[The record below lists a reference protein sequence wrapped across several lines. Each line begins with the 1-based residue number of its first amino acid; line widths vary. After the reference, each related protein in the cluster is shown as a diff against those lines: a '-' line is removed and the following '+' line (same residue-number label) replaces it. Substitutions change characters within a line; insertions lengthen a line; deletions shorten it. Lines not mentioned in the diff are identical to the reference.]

1 MRPPP
6 VLVSTLD
13 YLIKHFLNSDEQL
26 KLTHGFLRDRTRSIR
41 QDFTMQSYTGS
52 ETVACHEIIARLHII
67 ALHKLA
73 DEPVAR
79 FSAQQ
84 EMEQLQKVLTTLQ
97 QLYDDARDVGIFY
110 PNEAEFRAYQ
120 LIIHLRDQDQERQ
133 AQRWAPKVFN
143 SEQVQQ
149 ALKFFMLAQRNNAEQ
164 VHLRVGNPES
174 CMNFAGTV
182 FRLLKSKHTSYL
194 QACLLEYHFNEIR
207 KTALKAMKNTY
218 RVGTKMVFLKDIKGM
233 LGYES
238 EGFVLRDC
246 RHYGLSVEQTEVDGN
261 ILWYLVIVKGG
272 GGWNGKIY
280 LYRRTNILGQV
291 FLTGYSAENAPAL
304 QVNFHSSI
312 ERKIGDRTIADI
324 CYGVKSGE
332 GTARFDQTAISPV
345 PGPAAF
351 GKPPAAALQIAP
363 IGSVF
368 GKPVGFS
375 KVPIAPQTVTSTFA
389 TGSHQ
394 SFSAIV
400 PPITSQPPSNVFQNA
415 VNTPGQNI
423 NVFQKAASTV
433 NQILNPFQKPL
444 QSTRL
449 STQPIT
455 SAFGPKSQGF
465 PAAPPAFGP
474 ATHTSSGFGTTTPLA
489 PASQTS
495 FSPVSAFSPIHG
507 TLDPAANVFKQP
519 VANRPGFFTPAIPPL
534 NALTQPP
541 VPQQGPARVSPG
553 GLSAAQASSSPTT
566 ATSPQAAFQFG
577 SPKVVSGGFF
587 QPQTTSSSS
596 PQSVFKSSLS
606 QAISGGLF
614 QPQSSPAPSLGPVAQ
629 PDYFQKAF
637 QPSTSASS
645 STSQSVFHQTPKAS
659 LGDLFQPKNSSPE
672 LTTNSSFFPP
682 GPANSTNSP
691 NGVSVFE
698 SHSVQNHF
706 PTNFFS
712 VPSGTS
718 GDGGEENEDNDV
730 KNVPAPTLAS
740 GGLFD
745 RIQTPTQDLL
755 PQSNTIAQKAVPSSK
770 PAPLFSPTPSTVS
783 NTSAPS
789 DSFVHSFLGTSFV
802 TPPATQQVVI
812 SKQPLLSR
820 AAAWDFANKLFDDII
835 SKEVTRTIQEVVD
848 EDSARIIEA
857 VAAEKYAEQERLVAK
872 KIALD
877 IAADRF
883 YFTRS
888 GANAF
893 YSWKKKTRKLTLR
906 KLRAER
912 LLRESLPTPVQWRP
926 VKIPEWVFDGP
937 HDVIQQMN
945 NATYKSVP
953 LKEIFQ
959 PKVEAAFWSTGEGDR
974 KWRLLINST
983 NLKQDANHYWWIEK
997 MIGNNES
1004 RISTSKKGMFEAQ
1017 FQMEDPNEEVREIG
1031 GFVFGCS
1038 ADYSI
1043 SNEERFAQDK
1053 KNLHEA
1059 VNWLSERTDFPKLA
1073 VMVVCYRSPLDN
1085 EDADP
1090 FGRDLGRTSGPGRQA
1105 RISAVS
1111 CQPEGF
1117 GTINIV

>member
-1 MRPPP
+1 
-6 VLVSTLD
+6 
-13 YLIKHFLNSDEQL
+13 
-26 KLTHGFLRDRTRSIR
+26 
-41 QDFTMQSYTGS
+41 MQSYTGS

-73 DEPVAR
+73 DEPVTR

-133 AQRWAPKVFN
+133 AQRWAPKVFD

-218 RVGTKMVFLKDIKGM
+218 RVGTKMVFLKDIKEM

-238 EGFVLRDC
+238 EEFVMRDC

-291 FLTGYSAENAPAL
+291 FLIGYSAENAPAL

-324 CYGVKSGE
+324 CYGVKSG
-332 GTARFDQTAISPV
+332 GTAGFNRIATPPV
-345 PGPAAF
+345 PGPAA
-351 GKPPAAALQIAP
+351 LQTAS
-363 IGSVF
+363 IGSAFV
-368 GKPVGFS
+368 KPEGFS
-375 KVPIAPQTVTSTFA
+375 KVPIAPQAVTPTFA

-423 NVFQKAASTV
+423 NVFQKAASTA
-433 NQILNPFQKPL
+433 NQILNPFQKAL
-444 QSTRL
+444 QSTRS

-455 SAFGPKSQGF
+455 SAFGPKGQGF
-465 PAAPPAFGP
+465 PAAPAFGP
-474 ATHTSSGFGTTTPLA
+474 ATHTSSGFATTTPLA
-489 PASQTS
+489 PTSQKS
-495 FSPVSAFSPIHG
+495 FSPVSLFSPANG
-507 TLDPAANVFKQP
+507 TLDPVANVFKQP
-519 VANRPGFFTPAIPPL
+519 VVNRPGFFAPTIPL
-534 NALTQPP
+534 N
-541 VPQQGPARVSPG
+541 GPAGVSPS
-553 GLSAAQASSSPTT
+553 GLSTPQASSSSTI
-566 ATSPQAAFQFG
+566 AVSPQAAFQFG
-577 SPKVVSGGFF
+577 LPKAVSGGFF

-596 PQSVFKSSLS
+596 PQSVFKSSPS
-606 QAISGGLF
+606 QAISGRLF
-614 QPQSSPAPSLGPVAQ
+614 QPQSSPAPSLNPVAQ
-629 PDYFQKAF
+629 PDYLQKAF

-659 LGDLFQPKNSSPE
+659 LSDLFQSNNSSLE

-682 GPANSTNSP
+682 GPSNSTNSS
-691 NGVSVFE
+691 NGGSVFE

-712 VPSGTS
+712 VPSGTP
-718 GDGGEENEDNDV
+718 GDYEEENEDNDA
-730 KNVPAPTLAS
+730 KNVPTPTLAS
-740 GGLFD
+740 GSLFD
-745 RIQTPTQDLL
+745 RIQAPTQDLL
-755 PQSNTIAQKAVPSSK
+755 PQSNTITQKSVPSTK
-770 PAPLFSPTPSTVS
+770 PVPLFSPSSSAVS
-783 NTSAPS
+783 NTSPASSAPP
-789 DSFVHSFLGTSFV
+789 DSAHPPLGTSFIAP
-802 TPPATQQVVI
+802 TPPATQQVVT

-835 SKEVTRTIQEVVD
+835 SKEVTRTIQEAVD
-848 EDSARIIEA
+848 EDSARIMEA
-857 VAAEKYAEQERLVAK
+857 VATEKYAEQEKLVAK

-877 IAADRF
+877 IVADRF

-893 YSWKKKTRKLTLR
+893 YSWKKRTRKLTLR

-912 LLRESLPTPVQWRP
+912 LLRESLPAPVQWRP

-983 NLKQDANHYWWIEK
+983 NLKQDVNNYWWIEK

-1004 RISTSKKGMFEAQ
+1004 RVSTSRKGTFEVQ
-1017 FQMEDPNEEVREIG
+1017 FQMENPNEEVREIG

-1043 SNEERFAQDK
+1043 SNDERFAQDK
-1053 KNLHEA
+1053 KNLHDA
-1059 VNWLSERTDFPKLA
+1059 VNWLSERTDFPKLV

-1117 GTINIV
+1117 GTINIVRVTDINIGTTSRFEKHLT

>member
-1 MRPPP
+1 
-6 VLVSTLD
+6 
-13 YLIKHFLNSDEQL
+13 
-26 KLTHGFLRDRTRSIR
+26 
-41 QDFTMQSYTGS
+41 MQSYTGS

-73 DEPVAR
+73 DEPVTR

-133 AQRWAPKVFN
+133 AQRWAPKVFD

-218 RVGTKMVFLKDIKGM
+218 RVGTKMVFLKDIKEM

-238 EGFVLRDC
+238 EEFVMRDC

-291 FLTGYSAENAPAL
+291 FLIGYSAENAPAL

-324 CYGVKSGE
+324 CYGVKSG
-332 GTARFDQTAISPV
+332 GTAGFNRIATPPV
-345 PGPAAF
+345 PGPAA
-351 GKPPAAALQIAP
+351 LQTAP
-363 IGSVF
+363 IGSAFV
-368 GKPVGFS
+368 KPEGFS
-375 KVPIAPQTVTSTFA
+375 KVPIAPQAVTPTFA

-423 NVFQKAASTV
+423 NVFQKAASTA
-433 NQILNPFQKPL
+433 NQILNPFQKAL
-444 QSTRL
+444 QSTRS

-455 SAFGPKSQGF
+455 SAFGPKGQGF
-465 PAAPPAFGP
+465 PAAPAFGP
-474 ATHTSSGFGTTTPLA
+474 ATHASSGFATTTPLA
-489 PASQTS
+489 PTSQKS
-495 FSPVSAFSPIHG
+495 FSPVSLFSPANG
-507 TLDPAANVFKQP
+507 TLDPVANVFKQP
-519 VANRPGFFTPAIPPL
+519 VVNRPGFFAPTIPL
-534 NALTQPP
+534 N
-541 VPQQGPARVSPG
+541 GPAGVSPS
-553 GLSAAQASSSPTT
+553 GLSTPQASSSSTI
-566 ATSPQAAFQFG
+566 AVSPQAAFQFG
-577 SPKVVSGGFF
+577 LPKAVSGGFF

-596 PQSVFKSSLS
+596 PQSVFKSSPS
-606 QAISGGLF
+606 QAISGRLF
-614 QPQSSPAPSLGPVAQ
+614 QPQSSPAPSLNPVAQ
-629 PDYFQKAF
+629 PDYLQKAF

-659 LGDLFQPKNSSPE
+659 LGDLFQSNNSSLE
-672 LTTNSSFFPP
+672 LTTNSSLFPP
-682 GPANSTNSP
+682 GPSFSTNSS
-691 NGVSVFE
+691 NGGSVFE

-712 VPSGTS
+712 VPSGTP
-718 GDGGEENEDNDV
+718 GDYEEENEDNDA
-730 KNVPAPTLAS
+730 KNIPTPTLAS
-740 GGLFD
+740 GSLFD
-745 RIQTPTQDLL
+745 RIQAPTQDLL
-755 PQSNTIAQKAVPSSK
+755 PQSNTITQKSVPSTK
-770 PAPLFSPTPSTVS
+770 PVPLFSPSSSAVS
-783 NTSAPS
+783 NTSPASSAPPES
-789 DSFVHSFLGTSFV
+789 AHPPLGTSFIAP
-802 TPPATQQVVI
+802 TPPATQQVVT

-835 SKEVTRTIQEVVD
+835 SKEVTRTIQEAVD
-848 EDSARIIEA
+848 EDSARIMEA
-857 VAAEKYAEQERLVAK
+857 VAAEKYAEQEKLVAK
-872 KIALD
+872 KIALE

-893 YSWKKKTRKLTLR
+893 YSWKKRTRKLTLR

-912 LLRESLPTPVQWRP
+912 LLRESLPAPVQWRP

-983 NLKQDANHYWWIEK
+983 NLKQDVNNYWWIEK

-1004 RISTSKKGMFEAQ
+1004 RVSTSRKGTFEVQ
-1017 FQMEDPNEEVREIG
+1017 FQMENPNEEVREIG

-1043 SNEERFAQDK
+1043 SNDERFAQDK
-1053 KNLHEA
+1053 KNLHDA
-1059 VNWLSERTDFPKLA
+1059 VNWLSERTDFPKLV

-1117 GTINIV
+1117 GTINIVRVTDINIGTTSRFEKHLT